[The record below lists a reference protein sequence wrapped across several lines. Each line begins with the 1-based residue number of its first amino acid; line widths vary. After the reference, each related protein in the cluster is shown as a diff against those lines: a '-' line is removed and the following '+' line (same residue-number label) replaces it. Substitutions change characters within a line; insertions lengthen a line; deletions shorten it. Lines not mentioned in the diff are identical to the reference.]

1 MAQRTRSIGLALV
14 AFAISSQSGPAGAT
28 TPRVS
33 PLAPNSAAAISADKH
48 RVADIKRVKAHVSRA
63 AISTEDV
70 SQIKFQEYYV
80 DWSGWMA
87 DVADR
92 WSFVFNTE
100 SLGGK
105 FQTCGPALVQFTCFR
120 DGTIGEISI
129 ERSSGD
135 SICDHEQISAL
146 KDCVPLPAFP
156 AGSRKQ
162 SVTLLYVWDYASKSR
177 IVKQVKPQSQSQNIE
192 RISVTGKTM

>member
-1 MAQRTRSIGLALV
+1 MT
-14 AFAISSQSGPAGAT
+14 
-28 TPRVS
+28 
-33 PLAPNSAAAISADKH
+33 ADKH
-48 RVADIKRVKAHVSRA
+48 RVAAIKRTKAHVTRA

-87 DVADR
+87 EVADR

-105 FQTCGPALVQFTCFR
+105 FQTCGQALVQFTCFR
-120 DGTIGEISI
+120 DGSIGEISI

-135 SICDHEQISAL
+135 TICDHEQVTAL
-146 KDCVPLPAFP
+146 KECVPLPAFP
-156 AGSRKQ
+156 VGSRKD

-177 IVKQVKPQSQSQNIE
+177 IVKQVRPRTEAPTLE